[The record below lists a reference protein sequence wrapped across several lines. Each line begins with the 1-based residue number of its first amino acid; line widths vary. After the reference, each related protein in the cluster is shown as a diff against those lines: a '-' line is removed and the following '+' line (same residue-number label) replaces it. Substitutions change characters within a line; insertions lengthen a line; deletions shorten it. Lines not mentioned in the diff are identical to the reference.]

1 MRKWGWIFSLAMFAA
16 LPALADNAIPDLRGT
31 WKGEAEASVTGAP
44 NPRFGGT
51 ADSPTRFAGIPLT
64 LVIDKQQGRA
74 FSGTVSSPLQTGEPL
89 NGVISRTGAVY
100 YVDTDG
106 YVIGN
111 ILAPNKL
118 EVCYLQTSPTGR
130 IASCTELTKQP

>member
-1 MRKWGWIFSLAMFAA
+1 MRRWSWIFSLAVFAA
-16 LPALADNAIPDLRGT
+16 LPALADNAVPDLRGT
-31 WKGEAEASVTGAP
+31 WKGETDSVVSGAP

-51 ADSPTRFAGIPLT
+51 ADSPTRFASIAMT

-74 FSGTVSSPLQTGEPL
+74 FSGTISSPMQKGEPL
-89 NGVISRTGAVY
+89 DGVISRTGAVY

-111 ILAPNKL
+111 ILAPSKL
-118 EVCYLQTSPTGR
+118 EICYLQTSSTGR
-130 IASCTELTKQP
+130 IASCAEFTKQP